1 MRLRAVR
8 ARKAQGMGNVMARL
22 GVSVAVLALLIMG
35 APSHAL
41 ADKIKNPIAIF
52 SGLDKIT
59 GRILSFEVGID
70 ETVEYGAF
78 LVTPRVCYTRPITEP
93 QNTTAFIEVDEITVG
108 GDTKRLFGGWIF
120 ASSPGLNGVEHP
132 IYDVWLIGCKGGTVV
147 IPESTEITPKSP
159 PPPSATQA
167 PASGAQPTQ
176 LVPVKPAKKT
186 N

>member
-1 MRLRAVR
+1 MVIVAMRAI
-8 ARKAQGMGNVMARL
+8 L
-22 GVSVAVLALLIMG
+22 GAWAFALALSG
-35 APSHAL
+35 APSFAL

-59 GRILSFEVGID
+59 GRIISFEVGID
-70 ETVEYGAF
+70 ETVEFGAF

-93 QNTTAFIEVDEITVG
+93 QNTTAFVEVDEITVAG
-108 GDTKRLFGGWIF
+108 ETKRLFGGWIF

-159 PPPSATQA
+159 PPASATPA
-167 PASGAQPTQ
+167 PSTNAQPTQ
-176 LVPVKPAKKT
+176 LVPTKPAKK

>member
-1 MRLRAVR
+1 MVTVRERL
-8 ARKAQGMGNVMARL
+8 
-22 GVSVAVLALLIMG
+22 VLLAWAIAALIMG
-35 APSHAL
+35 APSLAH
-41 ADKIKNPIAIF
+41 ADKIKNPVAIF

-93 QNTTAFIEVDEITVG
+93 QNTTAFIEVDEITVA

-159 PPPSATQA
+159 APPSATQA

-176 LVPVKPAKKT
+176 LVPAKPPKKT

>member
-1 MRLRAVR
+1 
-8 ARKAQGMGNVMARL
+8 MGNVMARL
-22 GVSVAVLALLIMG
+22 GVSSWILALLILIT
-35 APSHAL
+35 PSYAL

-78 LVTPRVCYTRPITEP
+78 LLTPRFCYTRPITEP

-108 GDTKRLFGGWIF
+108 GETKRLFGGWIF

-132 IYDVWLIGCKGGTVV
+132 IHDVWLIGCKGGTVV
-147 IPESTEITPKSP
+147 IPESTEITTKTP

-176 LVPVKPAKKT
+176 LVPAKPAKKT

>member
-1 MRLRAVR
+1 MVTVRERL
-8 ARKAQGMGNVMARL
+8 
-22 GVSVAVLALLIMG
+22 VLLVWAIAALIMG
-35 APSHAL
+35 APSLAH
-41 ADKIKNPIAIF
+41 ADKIKNPVAIF

-93 QNTTAFIEVDEITVG
+93 QNTTAFIEVDEITVA

-159 PPPSATQA
+159 APPSATQA

-176 LVPVKPAKKT
+176 LVPAKPPKKT

>member
-22 GVSVAVLALLIMG
+22 GVSVGVLALLIMG

-70 ETVEYGAF
+70 ETVE
-78 LVTPRVCYTRPITEP
+78 
-93 QNTTAFIEVDEITVG
+93 
-108 GDTKRLFGGWIF
+108 
-120 ASSPGLNGVEHP
+120 
-132 IYDVWLIGCKGGTVV
+132 
-147 IPESTEITPKSP
+147 
-159 PPPSATQA
+159 
-167 PASGAQPTQ
+167 
-176 LVPVKPAKKT
+176 
-186 N
+186 